1 MGWDL
6 SEDVVAV
13 VVDRV
18 VDAVVGFVLTTTVD
32 GLVGSCIGVVLTI
45 SWYST
50 ASLYWRALVVL
61 TMSWYST
68 LSWYCSFADLVVLTM
83 SWYSNLPLSILSV
96 VVVTMVDVEVGVVP
110 ILLAL
115 PVLDLAG
122 GEGREDASGCV
133 EFTGIDGNGRRIF
146 RFRIRSRFDGL

>member
-18 VDAVVGFVLTTTVD
+18 VDAVDGFVLTTTVD

-83 SWYSNLPLSILSV
+83 S
-96 VVVTMVDVEVGVVP
+96 
-110 ILLAL
+110 
-115 PVLDLAG
+115 
-122 GEGREDASGCV
+122 
-133 EFTGIDGNGRRIF
+133 
-146 RFRIRSRFDGL
+146 

>member
-50 ASLYWRALVVL
+50 ASLY
-61 TMSWYST
+61 
-68 LSWYCSFADLVVLTM
+68 
-83 SWYSNLPLSILSV
+83 
-96 VVVTMVDVEVGVVP
+96 
-110 ILLAL
+110 
-115 PVLDLAG
+115 
-122 GEGREDASGCV
+122 
-133 EFTGIDGNGRRIF
+133 
-146 RFRIRSRFDGL
+146 